1 MSISEPGHPPSGV
14 CAREPEQLEGM
25 LVDRVFGGLSIT
37 PDVPL
42 KAILAFRE
50 RHSAELG
57 RLPKQIG
64 ELATSIP
71 MPPDLMLDSA
81 VLYSLKCQGLISG
94 G

>member
-1 MSISEPGHPPSGV
+1 MWNPNPLRDRILSPT
-14 CAREPEQLEGM
+14 
-25 LVDRVFGGLSIT
+25 DRV
-37 PDVPL
+37 D
-42 KAILAFRE
+42 FRE

-57 RLPKQIG
+57 RLRKQIG

-71 MPPDLMLDSA
+71 MPLDLMLDSA